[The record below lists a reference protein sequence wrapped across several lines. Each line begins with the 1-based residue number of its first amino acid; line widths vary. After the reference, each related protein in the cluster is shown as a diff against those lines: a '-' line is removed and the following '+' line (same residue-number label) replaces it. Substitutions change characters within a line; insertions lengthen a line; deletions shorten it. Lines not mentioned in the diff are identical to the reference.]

1 MAAVS
6 CPNANPVVNENNCMG
21 AGSQGWRLG
30 NFSENIAGYTT
41 QTSFAKGASVPLKI
55 ARNAPILPQTRVDI
69 TVYRTG
75 YYGGEGARLIP
86 GAGATN
92 VPVNN
97 NFSCNTPN
105 ATTGELSCANWG
117 VTYTI
122 PGSAL
127 PASGVY
133 VAKLRTTDTNVE
145 NRVVFVV
152 RDDNRVP
159 ESRVLLVLPT
169 ATYLA
174 YNTWGGKSLYRDK
187 NGGAA
192 TVSGTDRAVKVSFDR
207 PLDQNDMDR
216 DRYFGPDFF
225 TVQWLERQGYDVSY
239 TDDVQAHL
247 NPRAARAQGAR
258 DPRPLR
264 VLVPRA
270 VPQLQGGARRRR
282 QHRLLQRQHRVLE
295 GPLREQ
301 HAHDG
306 LLQDRPGRR
315 VGAAAAASRP
325 TIQGPDGQVGTADDA
340 LGLDGQAGTADDRP
354 QNSTDHLPRQR
365 RAPRGPQRAAR
376 RPRRA
381 RHAREPALRRHVR
394 RRQRQHATTR

>member
-1 MAAVS
+1 MRDAIPQAIRLQDYLPPAFLISKVALDVDIQEGAATVH
-6 CPNANPVVNENNCMG
+6 A
-21 AGSQGWRLG
+21 
-30 NFSENIAGYTT
+30 T
-41 QTSFAKGASVPLKI
+41 LKL

-69 TVYRTG
+69 SVYRTG
-75 YYGGEGARLIP
+75 YYGGEGGRLIP

-97 NFSCNTPN
+97 NFTCNAPN

-159 ESRVLLVLPT
+159 ESRALLVLPT

-192 TVSGTDRAVKVSFDR
+192 TVSGNDRAVKVSFDR

-247 NPRAARAQGAR
+247 NPAELLEHKPNPYLGDVYERLGTLLEEEGRTAEALQMLKRAY
-258 DPRPLR
+258 
-264 VLVPRA
+264 
-270 VPQLQGGARRRR
+270 
-282 QHRLLQRQHRVLE
+282 
-295 GPLREQ
+295 
-301 HAHDG
+301 
-306 LLQDRPGRR
+306 
-315 VGAAAAASRP
+315 
-325 TIQGPDGQVGTADDA
+325 GT
-340 LGLDGQAGTADDRP
+340 
-354 QNSTDHLPRQR
+354 RQR
-365 RAPRGPQRAAR
+365 IEAN
-376 RPRRA
+376 
-381 RHAREPALRRHVR
+381 
-394 RRQRQHATTR
+394 

>member
-6 CPNANPVVNENNCMG
+6 CPNTNPVVNENNCMG

-30 NFSENIAGYTT
+30 NFSEDIAGYTT

-97 NFSCNTPN
+97 NFTCNTPN

-159 ESRVLLVLPT
+159 ESRALLVLPT

-247 NPRAARAQGAR
+247 NPARAARAQGAR
-258 DPRPLR
+258 DPGPLR

-295 GPLREQ
+295 GPLRER

-315 VGAAAAASRP
+315 VGRQRSRHAQRP
-325 TIQGPDGQVGTADDA
+325 GPDG
-340 LGLDGQAGTADDRP
+340 AGRHGRRRARP
-354 QNSTDHLPRQR
+354 RRAGGHRRRSPAELHHHLPRQR
-365 RAPRGPQRAAR
+365 RSPRRPQRAAR
-376 RPRRA
+376 RAASGPTCRRTSSSA
-381 RHAREPALRRHVR
+381 SCTS
-394 RRQRQHATTR
+394 ATTTAPTTR